1 MTKLRIGT
9 WNLENLFRPGGP
21 SGPADDGV
29 YREKLDSL
37 AATITELNPDVLAV
51 QEVGDTDA
59 LDDLAQR
66 IGGRWFTYLAN
77 GDSRGI
83 AVGYLSRPE
92 LTNIEQVAEFPTEFT
107 AIQGDDTSAGITRMP
122 RPALAAELTT
132 SGRRI
137 GLLSCHFK
145 SKLLTFPGGR
155 FTPKNED
162 ERARYATYAL
172 HRRAAE
178 AATVRT
184 HATSLLTGRVDDVI
198 VLGDLNDTTEAA
210 TTQILQGP
218 PGSEI
223 GTRGYDQ
230 PDNGDPQRLWN
241 LAPRIPEPLRYSRIY
256 RGRRELIDHIL
267 ASRTITNAISD
278 GDVITAG
285 PTPASITDNPTQRRN
300 TPASDHRPLLAT
312 ITLPPA

>member
-1 MTKLRIGT
+1 MTTLRIGT

-21 SGPADDGV
+21 SGPAGDGV
-29 YREKLDSL
+29 YRDKLDSL
-37 AATITELNPDVLAV
+37 AATIAELNPDVLAV

-59 LDDLAQR
+59 LDDLAER

-83 AVGYLSRPE
+83 AVGYLSRRE
-92 LTNIEQVAEFPTEFT
+92 LTNIEQVAEFPSEFT

-122 RPALAAELTT
+122 RPALAAELNTE
-132 SGRRI
+132 GRRI
-137 GLLSCHFK
+137 GLVSCHFK

-155 FTPKNED
+155 FNPKNED
-162 ERARYATYAL
+162 ERARYAAYAL

-184 HATSLLTGRVDDVI
+184 HATSLLTKQVDGVI

-230 PDNGDPQRLWN
+230 PDNGDTQRLWN

-256 RGRRELIDHIL
+256 RGRRELIDHI
-267 ASRTITNAISD
+267 
-278 GDVITAG
+278 
-285 PTPASITDNPTQRRN
+285 
-300 TPASDHRPLLAT
+300 
-312 ITLPPA
+312 